1 MSALDSDPQQEAE
14 DTTAKSKQFANVA
27 IGLFFLVSAISV
39 VLFMSLLLLKWQP
52 IWTEGFK
59 DFHTI
64 SDAIGELDQTAQPA
78 SDVIPLMLAEMVQMN
93 KNMVEMQTIM
103 REMDQSM
110 GEIEKVKPNIQHMT
124 ASINSMNSILQAQMT
139 NMVYLMDR
147 IENKLPDM
155 DFMPFN

>member
-1 MSALDSDPQQEAE
+1 MSTFESESQQGAE
-14 DTTAKSKQFANVA
+14 KSTAKSKQFANIA
-27 IGLFFLVSAISV
+27 IGLFFLISAISLV
-39 VLFMSLLLLKWQP
+39 IFMVMLLTKWQP

-93 KNMVEMQTIM
+93 KNMNEMQTIM

-110 GEIEKVKPNIQHMT
+110 GEIEKVTPNIQQMT
-124 ASINSMNSILQAQMT
+124 ASINNMNVILQTQMT

>member
-1 MSALDSDPQQEAE
+1 MSQVESEHIQHIEEPQNR
-14 DTTAKSKQFANVA
+14 SKRFVNIA
-27 IGLFFLVSAISV
+27 IGIFFLVSSISIV
-39 VLFMSLLLLKWQP
+39 IFMYLVLTIWQP

-78 SDVIPLMLAEMVQMN
+78 SETIPLMLAEMVQMN
-93 KNMVEMQTIM
+93 KNMNQMQTIM
-103 REMDQSM
+103 RDMDQSM
-110 GEIEKVKPNIQHMT
+110 GQIEKVTPNIQDMT
-124 ASINSMNSILQAQMT
+124 ASIINMNGILQTQMT